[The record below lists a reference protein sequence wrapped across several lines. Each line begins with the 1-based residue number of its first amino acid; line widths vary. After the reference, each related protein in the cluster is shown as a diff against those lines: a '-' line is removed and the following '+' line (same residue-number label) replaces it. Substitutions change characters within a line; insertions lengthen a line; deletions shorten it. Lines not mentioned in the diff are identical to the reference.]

1 MSVLVKVMS
10 VLVKVMNVS
19 VKVMSVLV
27 KVMNVSVKVMSVSV
41 KVMSVSVKV
50 MCVSVKVMCISVKV
64 MSVLVKVMFV
74 LVKVISISYRKLFN
88 RKLFLFLHLT
98 IINSFCSF
106 QNAYRHIV
114 LRGWIFNA
122 CYNVKMLD
130 DVECAIDNRVGF
142 IFLNRTCQV
151 EC

>member
-1 MSVLVKVMS
+1 MCVLFKVMS
-10 VLVKVMNVS
+10 VL
-19 VKVMSVLV
+19 
-27 KVMNVSVKVMSVSV
+27 
-41 KVMSVSVKV
+41 VKV
-50 MCVSVKVMCISVKV
+50 MCVSVKVMGISVKV

-106 QNAYRHIV
+106 QNAYHHIV

-130 DVECAIDNRVGF
+130 DVEHAIDNRVGF